1 MRSEPKPE
9 YEKIVKDPYVM
20 EFLQIKPDPHVY
32 ESDIEQAL
40 LDHLQ
45 QFLLELG
52 RGFLFEARQ
61 KRFSLG
67 GQDFFIDLV
76 FYNFILKCFV
86 LIDIKTGELTH
97 QDIGQR
103 IDYVSPLNIGIVQ

>member
-45 QFLLELG
+45 QSLLELG

-67 GQDFFIDLV
+67 GQDYLL
-76 FYNFILKCFV
+76 ILYSTILF
-86 LIDIKTGELTH
+86 
-97 QDIGQR
+97 
-103 IDYVSPLNIGIVQ
+103 